1 MTSFFKFFSR
11 IQSFTARVPAMFFL
25 ISYVAIIPV
34 FALYYS
40 SVAAEFY
47 HSTAKY
53 EANILGDGSQ
63 LRQDLE
69 AAVRDQ
75 FLTANGENI
84 KEVDGWLLDIRQF
97 SISKASFQDGRLY
110 FQAYMRSLSN
120 NGMMIGGP
128 RGFYIDAGPS
138 FVVGGRGAEDR
149 IVVKIPHSD
158 EERHWPVPDSEIFS
172 TTEVGFARTARGA
185 IAIPSELQ
193 ERITS
198 LQDSFDG
205 FPARSSGAFGR
216 LLYFSAVTQT
226 TLGFGDIV
234 PISDRTRLVVG
245 IQSVLGIILIG
256 LFLNSLAGA
265 RSSGP

>member
-1 MTSFFKFFSR
+1 MTNFFKFFSR
-11 IQSFTARVPAMFFL
+11 VQSFAARVPAMFFL

-53 EANILGDGSQ
+53 EADILGDGS
-63 LRQDLE
+63 LVRQDLE

-75 FLTANGENI
+75 FVTANGGNT
-84 KEVDGWLLDIRQF
+84 KEVDGWLLDITQF

-110 FQAYMRSLSN
+110 FQAYMRFSSD
-120 NGMMIGGP
+120 NGIMIGGP
-128 RGFYIDAGPS
+128 RVFYVDAGPS
-138 FVVGGRGAEDR
+138 FVVGWPGAEDR
-149 IVVKIPHSD
+149 TVVKIPQSD
-158 EERHWPVPDSEIFS
+158 EEGHWPVPDSEIFS
-172 TTEVGFARTARGA
+172 TTEVGLAQTARGA
-185 IAIPSELQ
+185 IAISSELQ

-198 LQDSFDG
+198 LKDSFDG

-234 PISDRTRLVVG
+234 PISDRTRLLVG

-265 RSSGP
+265 RPSRQ